1 MNAHINYILSLA
13 DTALILS
20 QRNSE
25 WCGHGPILEQDIA
38 ITNFSLDQLGQA
50 RYLYQHAA
58 ERMNQLDSGLAAT
71 EDSLAYLRNEREFMN
86 PLITELPK
94 GDWAFTV
101 LRQYF
106 MSAYFHLLYT
116 ALQRSTDPQLAA
128 IAAKALKEV
137 DYHLKWSKEWVVRLG
152 DGTEESHER
161 MTNALNEL
169 WAYTGEL
176 FMPADYE
183 QETVIKGIAADCQSF
198 KLIWMDLIHETL
210 QEATLDIP
218 TNLFM
223 HSGGKS
229 GKHTENMGYILA
241 EMQYMQRSYPGC
253 EW

>member
-1 MNAHINYILSLA
+1 
-13 DTALILS
+13 
-20 QRNSE
+20 
-25 WCGHGPILEQDIA
+25 
-38 ITNFSLDQLGQA
+38 
-50 RYLYQHAA
+50 
-58 ERMNQLDSGLAAT
+58 
-71 EDSLAYLRNEREFMN
+71 MN